1 MVRVQ
6 QALIDH
12 GANVNIF
19 DSQNKIP
26 LHIAIEN
33 QHEEIIKILL
43 CHPNLDLKMR
53 DKAGNTCF
61 AAALT
66 FRNHKAAQAILERLP
81 NAAEQMDQRG
91 RNFLHI
97 AIMKDDLESVLFLL
111 SIQVDVNSRV
121 HDVNQTPPLHLAS
134 ASKNEMIVRN
144 LILAGARL
152 NDKDATS
159 KTALHIACG
168 VLIYFRSKIASIRYI
183 FFLTFFRT
191 RQFACRISLAAKWCR
206 FRCS

>member
-1 MVRVQ
+1 MCCQWGLIRVLQ
-6 QALIDH
+6 TLIDH
-12 GANVNIF
+12 GANVNAVNAE
-19 DSQNKIP
+19 NKTP

-33 QHEEIIKILL
+33 QHEDIIQILL
-43 CHPNLDLKMR
+43 CHPNIDLKIR

-66 FRNHKAAQAILERLP
+66 ARNHKAAQSILERLP

-121 HDVNQTPPLHLAS
+121 HDV
-134 ASKNEMIVRN
+134 
-144 LILAGARL
+144 
-152 NDKDATS
+152 
-159 KTALHIACG
+159 
-168 VLIYFRSKIASIRYI
+168 Y
-183 FFLTFFRT
+183 
-191 RQFACRISLAAKWCR
+191 
-206 FRCS
+206 

>member
-1 MVRVQ
+1 MLKT
-6 QALIDH
+6 LIDH
-12 GANVNIF
+12 GANVNAV
-19 DSQNKIP
+19 DAENKTP

-43 CHPNLDLKMR
+43 CHPNIDLKLR

-61 AAALT
+61 ATALT

-121 HDVNQTPPLHLAS
+121 HDVNQTPPLHLAA
-134 ASKNEMIVRN
+134 ASKNDMLVRN
-144 LILAGARL
+144 LILAGARI

-159 KTALHIACG
+159 KMALHIACG
-168 VLIYFRSKIASIRYI
+168 
-183 FFLTFFRT
+183 
-191 RQFACRISLAAKWCR
+191 SLFNAAYK
-206 FRCS
+206 

>member
-1 MVRVQ
+1 MQ

-191 RQFACRISLAAKWCR
+191 RQFACSISLAAKWCR